1 MKSKRVGRA
10 IGALIFSVIRRR
22 DVRWKKNVAK
32 FKEGVAFSGIAKRCL
47 LLGESEHL
55 ISSSASLFMDPKANV
70 PNKPSAHPHVDSQGQ
85 APHRRFHSFRSP
97 LLWVSKKAIGGKRD
111 RIWFVPR
118 VSKIPGH
125 ERSRSL
131 LAVLVHTQ
139 KSGIK

>member
-55 ISSSASLFMDPKANV
+55 ISSSASLFMDPKADV

-85 APHRRFHSFRSP
+85 APHRRFHPFRSP
-97 LLWVSKKAIGGKRD
+97 LLWVSKKGD
-111 RIWFVPR
+111 RWEERWNLVCSTSFKNPR
-118 VSKIPGH
+118 TRAKQKP
-125 ERSRSL
+125 SRSPGSY
-131 LAVLVHTQ
+131 A
-139 KSGIK
+139 KIWN

>member
-55 ISSSASLFMDPKANV
+55 ISSSASLFMDPKRTYRTNPALIHMSALKG
-70 PNKPSAHPHVDSQGQ
+70 KPLTG
-85 APHRRFHSFRSP
+85 
-97 LLWVSKKAIGGKRD
+97 VSILSEVRYYGCQKKAIGGKRD
-111 RIWFVPR
+111 GIWFVPR
-118 VSKIPGH
+118 FSKIPGH